1 MDQFSIFLLLILNG
15 IGTLILSNYM
25 ELFLSKST
33 EKRTQ
38 RRISYAIYFVGIN
51 IMNIWFQIPILM
63 LLWNIGIFFV
73 ITFGYES
80 GMRQRM
86 VAVIVTYLILM
97 LSEEFVILFIGNYE
111 LKVTQNSEYRSIAGM
126 IVVRFVWY
134 FLVKILSSMNDI
146 KNGIKLPVSYWIC
159 ICFFPL
165 SSIGIVI
172 TMFSVEGI
180 QKQQLFLCILLL
192 VLANIMIFY
201 LYQYMMKLL
210 ENRYKKKLVEQENH
224 FYMKQ
229 IEDGNYTDAL
239 SYLQK
244 LEEETLKSKIYVTT
258 GNVAFDS
265 ILNYKVQQMED
276 KDIECELTI
285 SIPKKLEI
293 TAMDLTILFG
303 NLLDNAMEAVNQI
316 RDQRRVRIDIKYDK
330 GRLIFLVENRYIGN
344 LLQDGQGYVTTKKD
358 KEYHGIGLK
367 NIHKIVEKYDGNVEV
382 IAKDGLFTVRGIIFM
397 DEFTV

>member
-1 MDQFSIFLLLILNG
+1 
-15 IGTLILSNYM
+15 
-25 ELFLSKST
+25 
-33 EKRTQ
+33 
-38 RRISYAIYFVGIN
+38 
-51 IMNIWFQIPILM
+51 
-63 LLWNIGIFFV
+63 
-73 ITFGYES
+73 
-80 GMRQRM
+80 
-86 VAVIVTYLILM
+86 
-97 LSEEFVILFIGNYE
+97 
-111 LKVTQNSEYRSIAGM
+111 
-126 IVVRFVWY
+126 
-134 FLVKILSSMNDI
+134 MNDI

-192 VLANIMIFY
+192 LLANIMIFY

-224 FYMKQ
+224 FYMKQIETMNEAIDSVKTVRHDLKNHLHIVTKQ

-293 TAMDLTILFG
+293 TVMDLTILFG

-344 LLQDGQGYVTTKKD
+344 LLQDGEGYVTTKKD

-382 IAKDGLFTVRGIIFM
+382 IAKNGLFTVQGIIFM

>member
-1 MDQFSIFLLLILNG
+1 
-15 IGTLILSNYM
+15 
-25 ELFLSKST
+25 
-33 EKRTQ
+33 
-38 RRISYAIYFVGIN
+38 
-51 IMNIWFQIPILM
+51 
-63 LLWNIGIFFV
+63 
-73 ITFGYES
+73 
-80 GMRQRM
+80 
-86 VAVIVTYLILM
+86 
-97 LSEEFVILFIGNYE
+97 
-111 LKVTQNSEYRSIAGM
+111 
-126 IVVRFVWY
+126 
-134 FLVKILSSMNDI
+134 
-146 KNGIKLPVSYWIC
+146 
-159 ICFFPL
+159 
-165 SSIGIVI
+165 
-172 TMFSVEGI
+172 
-180 QKQQLFLCILLL
+180 
-192 VLANIMIFY
+192 MIFY

-293 TAMDLTILFG
+293 TATDLTILFG
-303 NLLDNAMEAVNQI
+303 NILDNAMEAVNQI

-397 DEFTV
+397 GEFTV